1 MSKEQK
7 RQPFE
12 IGGRKASAAPVNR
25 PAENSSATRQLGGP
39 IQSFFNDYGT
49 RETIESILIAIVLAM
64 LFRTFQAEAFIIPTG
79 SMAPGLQGQHI
90 DVVCDKCKFQ
100 YRTGATEENST
111 RPVDDRYPVIDTF
124 CPICQYQLHLRRS
137 KDADHRSVQGDRI
150 LVNKYIYDFQTP
162 ERFDV
167 IVFKY
172 PNNGKQ
178 NYIKRLVG
186 MPGDNLLIEC
196 GDIYSL
202 KPLAEGEGWTREI
215 IRKSPEKLLAML
227 QLVDDNH
234 FIAPEMR
241 KVNWPWRWQQW
252 SVPEAKRAWN
262 IVESAGKPLY
272 QISADAAST
281 PQWLRYR
288 HVIPQPSDWE
298 LISEGRQVAR
308 LQNFDG
314 RWIGDYYAYN
324 DNIISHPKRSQNFR
338 YISYGANF
346 VGDLG
351 LEALV
356 EVQGK
361 SGKLLLDLVEGGIHF
376 QCEIDLQNGQAK
388 LSCQD
393 QAIKFRSPSGEV
405 VAEPTAAT
413 ALNGPGRYLVKFV
426 NADDQLRLWVNDKL
440 VEFTTSLYSR
450 EGRVYPSWSETDPGD
465 AEPLGVGSLNASLK
479 IERLRVWRDIY
490 YISTSQRDPRR
501 SDAQIGEGTVS
512 PANLL
517 EFSESPRKWSSPLVR
532 GALDGRYRPNEP
544 MFRLADGQY
553 MPMGDN
559 SPASSDARVWPGA
572 PYVEEALLLG
582 RALFIYWPH
591 SLNKPIPF
599 FPNFQRMG
607 PIK

>member
-12 IGGRKASAAPVNR
+12 LGARKGNAAPVNR
-25 PAENSSATRQLGGP
+25 PAGNSSAADQLTGP
-39 IQSFFNDYGT
+39 IQRFFVDYGT
-49 RETIESILIAIVLAM
+49 RETIESILVAIVLAM

-90 DVVCDKCKFQ
+90 DVVCDKCNYQ
-100 YRTGATEENST
+100 YRTGASEDNSI
-111 RPVDDRYPVIDTF
+111 RPVDDRRPITDTF
-124 CPICQYQLHLRRS
+124 CPICQYQLHLRRT

-186 MPGDNLLIEC
+186 MPGENLLIEC
-196 GDIYSL
+196 GDIYTL
-202 KPLAEGEGWTREI
+202 KPQAEGEGWTREI
-215 IRKSPEKLLAML
+215 VRKSPEKLLAML
-227 QLVDDNH
+227 HLVDDNH
-234 FIAPEMR
+234 YIAPEMR

-262 IVESAGKPLY
+262 IVESSGKPLY
-272 QISADAAST
+272 QISADAAET

-288 HVIPQPSDWE
+288 HVIPQPRDWD

-308 LQNFDG
+308 LQNFIG

-324 DNIISHPKRSQNFR
+324 DFIISNPKRSQSFR
-338 YISYGANF
+338 EISYGANF

-376 QCEIDLQNGQAK
+376 QCEIDIQNGQAK
-388 LSCQD
+388 LSCKD
-393 QAIKFRSPSGEV
+393 QAITFRSPSGEAV
-405 VAEPTAAT
+405 VEPTAAT
-413 ALNGPGRYLVKFV
+413 ALSGPGRYLVKFV
-426 NADDQLRLWVNDKL
+426 NADDQLRLWINDKL

-465 AEPLGVGSLNASLK
+465 AEPLGIGSLGATLK

-490 YISTSQRDPRR
+490 YISTSQRDPG
-501 SDAQIGEGTVS
+501 SNQQIREGTVS
-512 PANLL
+512 PADLL
-517 EFSESPRKWSSPLVR
+517 EFSLSPRKWSSPLVR

-544 MFRLADGQY
+544 MFRLAEGQY

-559 SPASSDARVWPGA
+559 SPASSDARVWSGA

-591 SLNKPIPF
+591 SLNKPIPY